1 LVDALQFL
9 VAGLVI
15 GSIYGLAGIGFTA
28 VYNVTGVVNFAQGD
42 FAMIGAMLSIAMM
55 VAGIPLIIAIVL
67 AVIFVA
73 FLGAVI
79 ERLAI
84 RPASATVIRGIVIT
98 IGLGVLLQGIAV
110 VLWDSDPKA
119 LPAFSGETPINLMG
133 VTVPPQAIWVIG
145 TALALMVALHLFFQR
160 SYLGKAFRACAVNP
174 FAARLVGVRVPTI
187 ASISFMISGGLGAIA
202 GIIITPIAFMQ
213 YDSGIGI
220 GIKGF
225 IACIIGG
232 FGHPIGAALGGIML
246 GVIEAF
252 SAGYLSSGF
261 KDAIAFIL
269 LLAFLFVRPG
279 GIMGELEK
287 VEH

>member
-1 LVDALQFL
+1 MTDALQFL
-9 VAGLVI
+9 IAGLVI

-42 FAMIGAMLSIAMM
+42 FAMLGAMLSIAMM
-55 VAGIPLIIAIVL
+55 VVGVPMIVAILLAILIVGFI
-67 AVIFVA
+67 
-73 FLGAVI
+73 GAVI

-84 RPASATVIRGIVIT
+84 RPASQTVIRGIIIT
-98 IGLGVLLQGIAV
+98 IGLGVLLQGVAV
-110 VLWDSDPKA
+110 VLWDSDPKP
-119 LPAFSGETPINLMG
+119 LPAFSGETPINVLG
-133 VTVPPQAIWVIG
+133 ATLPPQSIWVIG
-145 TALALMVALHLFFQR
+145 TALVLMVALHLFFQR

-174 FAARLVGVRVPTI
+174 FAARLVGVRVPTM
-187 ASISFMISGGLGAIA
+187 ASISFMLSGALGAIA

-232 FGHPIGAALGGIML
+232 FGHPIGAAIGGLML

-261 KDAIAFIL
+261 KDAIAFVL
-269 LLAFLFVRPG
+269 LLAFLFVRPE